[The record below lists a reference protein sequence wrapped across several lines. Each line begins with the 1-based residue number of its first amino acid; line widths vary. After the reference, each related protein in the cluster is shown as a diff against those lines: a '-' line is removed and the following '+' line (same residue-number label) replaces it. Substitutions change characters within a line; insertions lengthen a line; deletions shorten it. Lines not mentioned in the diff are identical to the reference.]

1 MDRPYDTGDNRG
13 CYNPHRKLHRSN
25 PDSNHRRSYSYLMQ
39 AIKDKEPLN
48 EIRYCL
54 NNGYTLEADKKS
66 GCSVIMFI
74 LKYNLYED
82 FLDIN
87 PKKISNEDLCVLLN
101 FLVKEKG
108 QNVNKKDNLGLTAID
123 YAFKYHYDVCVIQ
136 TLFKLGA
143 KFDNMKDYI
152 NWEII
157 NTVTRV

>member
-1 MDRPYDTGDNRG
+1 MSASDDTEDNRG
-13 CYNPHRKLHRSN
+13 CYDPKRKLHSSN
-25 PDSNHRRSYSYLMQ
+25 PDSNYRPRHSYVIQS
-39 AIKDKEPLN
+39 IIDRDPLS
-48 EIRYCL
+48 EIRRCL
-54 NNGYTLEADKKS
+54 YGVYTLEPDKKS
-66 GCSVIMFI
+66 GRSVIMFI

-82 FLDIN
+82 FDDID

-123 YAFKYHYDVCVIQ
+123 YAFKYNYDICVKQ

-143 KFDNMKDYI
+143 KPDKIQNYI

-157 NTVTRV
+157 NTVERV

>member
-1 MDRPYDTGDNRG
+1 MDRPDNRG
-13 CYNPHRKLHRSN
+13 CYNPRRKLHPSN
-25 PDSNHRRSYSYLMQ
+25 PDSNYRPRYSYVMQ
-39 AIKDKEPLN
+39 AIKDNKPLG
-48 EIRYCL
+48 EIMYCL

-87 PKKISNEDLCVLLN
+87 PKKISNEALCVLLN

-108 QNVNKKDNLGLTAID
+108 QNINKKDNMGLTAID
-123 YAFKYHYDVCVIQ
+123 YAFKYDYHVCVIQ

-157 NTVTRV
+157 NTVKRV